1 MTTPASGIPT
11 NPPTDPED
19 RLALNRAIL
28 RQRLARTQAHR
39 APGALDALDQLARTA
54 LPFARRVVTEN
65 PYASLGGGML
75 AGLILMYWKP
85 WRSLSGSVLVGLLA
99 RQALALVPSPGAHA
113 FDWLMAAARA
123 GRKPINP
130 AHASGSGK

>member
-1 MTTPASGIPT
+1 MTTPAPGIPT
-11 NPPTDPED
+11 DPPTDPED

-28 RQRLARTQAHR
+28 RQRLAGIQTHR
-39 APGALDALDQLARTA
+39 APGALGALDQLAQAA
-54 LPFARRVVTEN
+54 LPLARRLVSEN
-65 PYASLGGGML
+65 PYASLGGGLL
-75 AGLILMYWKP
+75 AGMILMYWKP

-113 FDWLMAAARA
+113 FDWLMAAVRA
-123 GRKPINP
+123 GRKPIHP